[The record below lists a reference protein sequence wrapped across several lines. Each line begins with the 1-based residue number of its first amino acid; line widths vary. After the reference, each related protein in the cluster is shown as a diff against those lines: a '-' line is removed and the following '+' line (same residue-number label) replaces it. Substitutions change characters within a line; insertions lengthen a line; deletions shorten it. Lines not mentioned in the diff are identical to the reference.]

1 MTHNQKSVLFVV
13 LSSII
18 TILIMGIIL
27 LGATFLI
34 LYFLKEKG
42 VSLLPVAFLLA
53 IFFGTFFSQKINK
66 VLAAKIG
73 IDGKSNK

>member
-34 LYFLKEKG
+34 LYFLKETD
-42 VSLLPVAFLLA
+42 FLNIFVQLA
-53 IFFGTFFSQKINK
+53 INK
-66 VLAAKIG
+66 VLAVKIG

>member
-66 VLAAKIG
+66 VLAVKIG

>member
-34 LYFLKEKG
+34 LYFLKERG

-66 VLAAKIG
+66 VLAVKIG

>member
-1 MTHNQKSVLFVV
+1 
-13 LSSII
+13 
-18 TILIMGIIL
+18 MGIIL

-66 VLAAKIG
+66 VLAVKIG